1 MQNSLSVVI
10 ISKNEQKFIADAVK
24 SALFADEVLL
34 LDSGSIDDTCCIAAE
49 MGAKVLHQDW
59 LGFGAQKNQAVSLA
73 KNDWVFV
80 LDADERIT
88 KDLQCEILDIL
99 RDPQTKAYS
108 AARLNFFF
116 GKGIRYCG
124 LYPDYSIRLFDRRF
138 GRFNEVSVHE
148 SVQTNM
154 RVQKLKH
161 PMTHLAFESVNEF
174 RRKQI
179 YYAALS
185 SKKRNFLKALVSP
198 IWTFL
203 KIYFFRL
210 GILEGWRGLVIAL
223 VYAEYA
229 FWKYFK

>member
-1 MQNSLSVVI
+1 MQNPLSVVI

-34 LDSGSIDDTCCIAAE
+34 LDSGSIDDTCFIAAE
-49 MGAKVLHQDW
+49 LGAKVFHEDW
-59 LGFGAQKNQAVSLA
+59 LGFGSQKNQAVSLA

-80 LDADERIT
+80 LDADERFT
-88 KDLQCEILDIL
+88 KDLQCEILAIL
-99 RDPQTKAYS
+99 RDPQAKAYS
-108 AARLNFFF
+108 AARLNRFF
-116 GKGIRYCG
+116 GKDIRYCG
-124 LYPDYSIRLFDRRF
+124 LYPDYSIRLFDRRY

>member
-1 MQNSLSVVI
+1 MQNPLSVVI
-10 ISKNEQKFIADAVK
+10 ISKNEEKFIADAVK
-24 SALFADEVLL
+24 SAMFADEVLL
-34 LDSGSIDDTCCIAAE
+34 LDSGSIDNTCFIASDL
-49 MGAKVLHQDW
+49 GAKVLHQDW

-80 LDADERIT
+80 LDADERFT
-88 KDLQCEILDIL
+88 RDLQDEILGIL
-99 RDPQTKAYS
+99 RDPQAKAYS
-108 AARLNFFF
+108 AARLNRFF
-116 GKGIRYCG
+116 GKDIRYCG

-148 SVQTNM
+148 SVQTNN

-161 PMTHLAFESVNEF
+161 PMTHLAFESVDEF
-174 RRKQI
+174 RRKQKD
-179 YYAALS
+179 YAALS
-185 SKKRNFLKALVSP
+185 SKKHNLVKALVSP

-223 VYAEYA
+223 VYAEYT